1 MRFVGKNI
9 QTFNDIFQDIDF
21 YLLRNKRVTT
31 VDNIRI
37 SSENFNIGP
46 TFDNEKAYISYDN
59 LNDLYKIKGS
69 YEINNQSDLFVNLI
83 NYDFK
88 YLYSDLN
95 IQWKS
100 INQLKELEGKIKFKI
115 KDLESNANL
124 PDSALL
130 RALRILNLNALVGNL
145 SNDLAF
151 EGSSLIVS
159 RAEGDFIIGKNRALM
174 SNPIKLETPEAKMN
188 WKGEIIKN
196 QNGLLDEL
204 DLDLEMRLKFS
215 ENIPW
220 YAALFGGIP
229 ALAGGFVLENIIDE
243 RVDDASTF
251 KFSVTGSIDDP
262 KINRLN

>member
-1 MRFVGKNI
+1 M
-9 QTFNDIFQDIDF
+9 
-21 YLLRNKRVTT
+21 
-31 VDNIRI
+31 
-37 SSENFNIGP
+37 
-46 TFDNEKAYISYDN
+46 
-59 LNDLYKIKGS
+59 
-69 YEINNQSDLFVNLI
+69 
-83 NYDFK
+83 
-88 YLYSDLN
+88 
-95 IQWKS
+95 
-100 INQLKELEGKIKFKI
+100 
-115 KDLESNANL
+115 

-262 KINRLN
+262 KIIRLN